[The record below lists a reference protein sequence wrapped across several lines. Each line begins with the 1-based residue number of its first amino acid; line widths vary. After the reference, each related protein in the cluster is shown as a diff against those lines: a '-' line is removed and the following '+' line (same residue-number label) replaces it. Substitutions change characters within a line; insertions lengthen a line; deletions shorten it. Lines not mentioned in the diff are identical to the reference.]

1 MLLGAADSAVVS
13 VGFVKGGSAY
23 NAIPD
28 GMHIGGTSRSFR
40 PAVPDLIER
49 RIGEIAR
56 GATALPGA
64 HRRDSVSQAP
74 ATLTRLTALGTLSRS
89 AGEGLQRVLL
99 KAPLPHRGRG
109 GTKPAGLGG

>member
-56 GATALPGA
+56 GAAALPGA

-74 ATLTRLTALGTLSRS
+74 ATLTRLTALGTLSRN
-89 AGEGLQRVLL
+89 AGEGR
-99 KAPLPHRGRG
+99 PGP
-109 GTKPAGLGG
+109 